1 MDIIRRD
8 INSEFPV
15 TTRRDIDPFRMMRD
29 MMRWDPFRDLGAWEN
44 RTRGYTPSFD
54 VRETRDSYVFEA
66 DIPGLREEDIEV
78 SLTGNRLNVSGNR
91 TYEARDEGDNY
102 YTCERNYGQ
111 FSRAFTL
118 PEGCNMDNVKANL
131 ENGVL
136 TIHVAKRPEVQ
147 AKKISLT
154 RGHLGTGGGVQVK
167 QKVQ

>member
-8 INSEFPV
+8 INSDFPV

-29 MMRWDPFRDLGAWEN
+29 MMRWDPFRDLGAWEA

-91 TYEARDEGDNY
+91 AYEARDEGENY

-147 AKKISLT
+147 AKKIALT